1 MYKALIRIS
10 NFRVLPY
17 RLQFGV
23 TGCDGIMGQEEAIEL
38 ATRIDQDSEWI
49 PLRMIFRHS
58 GNHSISTAMQV
69 RGHTVQAFGLTES
82 LMTYQN
88 SISVCGERLHCADT
102 IHFRFQQNSTIE
114 GDEND
119 FWGINIPMVTLLERN
134 DKFIE
139 TYIINT
145 M

>member
-1 MYKALIRIS
+1 
-10 NFRVLPY
+10 
-17 RLQFGV
+17 
-23 TGCDGIMGQEEAIEL
+23 MGQEEAIEL
-38 ATRIDQDSEWI
+38 AIRIDQDPEWI

-88 SISVCGERLHCADT
+88 SISVCGERLRCADT
-102 IHFRFQQNSTIE
+102 IQFRFQQNSIVE
-114 GDEND
+114 GGEND
-119 FWGINIPMVTLLERN
+119 FWGINIPMVTLLERI